1 MALKKEG
8 GSFIIISLL
17 QPFVLRTVLE
27 HYAFRPKYRVEIY
40 ECLIKDSKLQPF
52 LVYITVDPVQ
62 EEKYVLFHPLA
73 KK

>member
-1 MALKKEG
+1 MTLKKEG

-27 HYAFRPKYRVEIY
+27 HYAFRPKYQVEIY

-52 LVYITVDPVQ
+52 LVYISVHPTQ
-62 EEKYVLFHPLA
+62 EEKHVLFHPLA